1 MDKARRM
8 AQWFR
13 AAALARAKR
22 IIFDAATALFL
33 GAIGMTPA
41 AHAETISLYAAG
53 SLRGALT
60 DIAKAYTVNTGNTVV
75 TTFGP
80 SGTLK
85 DEIAAGAKADVFAS
99 ANMQH
104 PQALHD
110 TGKSGP
116 VVLFAH
122 NKLCAL
128 TNPELKVNTGN
139 LLERML
145 DGEVRLGTS
154 TPKADP
160 SGDYAFE
167 VFAKAE
173 AIKKGATAMLEKKAK
188 LLTGGPDSAKPPAG
202 KNVYGWHIAEHHADI
217 FLTYCTNAVIAA
229 QQYPG
234 QQIIALPDTLAVG
247 ADYGLTVINGAG
259 NAAKA
264 FADFVVSP
272 TGEAVLAG
280 YGFAP
285 GTSP

>member
-1 MDKARRM
+1 MDRTRRKRSWLPD
-8 AQWFR
+8 APLR
-13 AAALARAKR
+13 RGIAAGLAT
-22 IIFDAATALFL
+22 ISLELLISV
-33 GAIGMTPA
+33 MPVQ
-41 AHAETISLYAAG
+41 AETISLYAAG

-60 DIAKAYTVNTGNTVV
+60 DIARAYELKTGNKIEAK
-75 TTFGP
+75 FGP

-85 DEIAAGAKADVFAS
+85 NEIVAGAKAGVFAS

-104 PQALHD
+104 PQALHAA
-110 TGKSGP
+110 GKSGP
-116 VVLFAH
+116 VVLFAR

-128 TNPELKVNTGN
+128 ATPDLKVNSGN
-139 LLERML
+139 LLDRML

-173 AIKKGATAMLEKKAK
+173 AIKKGAKAILEKKAK
-188 LLTGGPDSAKPPAG
+188 LLTAGPDSAQPPAG

-229 QQYPG
+229 GENPR
-234 QQIIALPDTLAVG
+234 QQIIALPDKLAVG
-247 ADYGLTVINGAG
+247 ADYGLTVIGGASPE
-259 NAAKA
+259 AEA
-264 FADFVVSP
+264 FADFIVSP
-272 TGEAVLAG
+272 EGEATLAG